1 MLILHH
7 FHGAILDFEILVNI
21 FDVLMLQLGNSD
33 LPSSLLAQSSMTDS
47 KEIVKVKEEVEEDSS
62 M

>member
-1 MLILHH
+1 MLFLHH